1 MQGMSM
7 RKSKIREN
15 IRIHHSMLQIFPLKI
30 FACCITAAFATAGCI
45 SQPTMKIVETP
56 LIKSTSSAGPCV
68 RATDMIHIDLK
79 ENYEGMERSLLNRRY
94 IRAWLHYASI
104 PKSMLPSEGDF
115 AHLTITVK
123 GKALSKIYRKVG
135 RRYTGARV
143 HLSLRLELHNGV
155 VYHRHYE
162 EKDSPGLVVWGS
174 QYKDPH
180 FAPFHGP
187 VDKAIDKAMA
197 NMLAEVFGC
206 DSLIPALMNISSS
219 MRLQVKKTLKN
230 CPTNWNLSKA
240 ARDAIPVFA
249 STMKD
254 KSKTVEERTRAI
266 RALAEIGPPAHET
279 IPALIEILQKERYI
293 DLLNGAM
300 IALRCI
306 GPKDPAVLSALI
318 YALSHYK
325 NDEVLFNCVLSITG
339 LEREAGKVVSELIKV
354 LRSGSDSYGRI
365 WAADILAEIGSP
377 DALEAVPDL
386 IRVLEEEWD
395 NRRYIYRQ
403 TPRSLIEEALKKIT
417 GQDYDKIEQWKLWWN
432 KKKN

>member
-1 MQGMSM
+1 
-7 RKSKIREN
+7 
-15 IRIHHSMLQIFPLKI
+15 MLQIFRLKI
-30 FACCITAAFATAGCI
+30 FACCITVAFATAGCI
-45 SQPTMKIVETP
+45 SQPTIKTFKTP
-56 LIKSTSSAGPCV
+56 LIESTSSAGPLV
-68 RATDMIHIDLK
+68 KATDVIHIGLK
-79 ENYEGMERSLLNRRY
+79 ENYAGMERSLLYRSN
-94 IRAWLHYASI
+94 IRAWLHYASV

-155 VYHRHYE
+155 VYHRDYK

-187 VDKAIDKAMA
+187 VEKAIKKAMA

-206 DSLIPALMNISSS
+206 DSLIPALMNTSSS
-219 MRLQVKKTLKN
+219 IRLQVKKTLKN

-254 KSKTVEERTRAI
+254 KNKTVKERTRAMQ
-266 RALAEIGPPAHET
+266 ALAYIGPPAKET
-279 IPALIEILQKERYI
+279 IPALIEILQKGRHT
-293 DLLNGAM
+293 DLLESAIM
-300 IALRCI
+300 ALSRV

-318 YALSHYK
+318 EALCYYSNYK
-325 NDEVLFNCVLSITG
+325 VLWTCAFYIPS
-339 LEREAGKVVSELIKV
+339 LELEADKIVFELIKV
-354 LRSGSDSYGRI
+354 LHSDSHARI
-365 WAADILAEIGSP
+365 FAADALGEIGSP
-377 DALEAVPDL
+377 EALEAVPDL
-386 IRVLEEEWD
+386 IRMLDEEWE
-395 NRRYIYRQ
+395 NRKSIYRR
-403 TPRSLIEEALKKIT
+403 TPRSYIKEALKKIT
-417 GQDYDKIEQWKLWWN
+417 GQNYDRIEQWKLWWN
-432 KKKN
+432 KEKN